1 MSAPSALRVS
11 ALQADI
17 TMLAVAALTLES
29 VVFCCFSAADLAV
42 HQAELAQRNLA

>member
-11 ALQADI
+11 AKHADI
-17 TMLAVAALTLES
+17 TALTVAALTLEP
-29 VVFCCFSAADLAV
+29 VVFCCFSAADLAL